1 MNKLLII
8 SATIQKNL
16 IFLEHY
22 RLDMTIERISTG
34 IPALDALI
42 EGGIPRGF
50 TVLVAGN
57 PGTGKTILT
66 THFLYDGLLK
76 GEASLYVSFSESKNQ
91 FYENFDRFG
100 MRFSDFERDNK
111 FAYLDFASITKE
123 GITDALEEVLNVCKN
138 IGAKRLVIDSF
149 SAILL
154 AFNNIN
160 EARITLHVVLGKML
174 RSEGITNM
182 LITEVPIGSNSI
194 GSGMEEF
201 VADGIIQL
209 QHGNSNATPSILKVI
224 KMRSTSINREDHV
237 SFIGEKGMVVYPKQ
251 RLRMIFP
258 TSKDRI
264 KTGVPGLDLRVGGGF
279 FKGSTTILAGAAG
292 SGKTT
297 FGFQFAA
304 QGVLD
309 GQNSVFCSLEES
321 PGEVRTMAESL
332 GIDVKDLEKKGL
344 NMLSW
349 IPENQSPDA
358 FMSALASRIDALRP
372 SLLVLD
378 GLSTF
383 KHLHSQDMYS
393 ITKRLVNL
401 VESYD
406 ITSIFTFLADQEQ
419 GTSLT
424 SHGVFSIFQNI
435 ILLRYVEADAQLKR
449 TMLILKMRASIHD
462 QSILQFAI
470 QSKIGLK
477 IVGEMSEYQGILSGI
492 AQKIYQSY
500 MEKEKKIQEKE
511 TRDRQKRKAKLEARQ
526 KKISEQVKRKTL
538 RRSRNRI

>member
-1 MNKLLII
+1 
-8 SATIQKNL
+8 
-16 IFLEHY
+16 
-22 RLDMTIERISTG
+22 MTIERISTG

-42 EGGIPRGF
+42 EGGIPKGF
-50 TVLVAGN
+50 TVLVAGS

-76 GEASLYVSFSESKNQ
+76 GEGALYVSFSESKNQ

-123 GITDALEEVLNVCKN
+123 GITDALEEVLNVSRN

-160 EARITLHVVLGKML
+160 EARIALHVVLGKML

-182 LITEVPIGSNSI
+182 LITEVPMGSNNI

-209 QHGNSNATPSILKVI
+209 QHGNTNAIPSTLKVV
-224 KMRSTSINREDHV
+224 KMRSTSINRETHV
-237 SFIGEKGMVVYPKQ
+237 SLIGEKGMVVYPKQ
-251 RLRMIFP
+251 PLQMIFP
-258 TSKDRI
+258 TSTGRI

-279 FKGSTTILAGAAG
+279 FKGTTTILAGAAG

-309 GQNSVFCSLEES
+309 GQNSIFCSLEES
-321 PGEVRTMAESL
+321 PGEIRTMAESL
-332 GIDVKDLEKKGL
+332 GIDVNDLEKKGL

-358 FMSALASRIDALRP
+358 FISALASRIDALEP

-419 GTSLT
+419 GPSLT
-424 SHGVFSIFQNI
+424 SHGVFSIFHNI
-435 ILLRYVEADAQLKR
+435 ILLRYVETDAQLKR

-492 AQKIYQSY
+492 AQKVYQSY

-538 RRSRNRI
+538 RRPRNRI

>member
-1 MNKLLII
+1 
-8 SATIQKNL
+8 
-16 IFLEHY
+16 
-22 RLDMTIERISTG
+22 MTIERVSTG
-34 IPALDALI
+34 ISTLDTLI

-76 GEASLYVSFSESKNQ
+76 GEAAVYVSFSESKNQ
-91 FYENFDRFG
+91 FYENFNRFG
-100 MRFSDFERDNK
+100 MKFEDFEKENK

-123 GITDALEEVLNVCKN
+123 GITDALEEVLIVSRN
-138 IGAKRLVIDSF
+138 IGARRVVIDSF

-154 AFNNIN
+154 AFDSIN
-160 EARITLHVVLGKML
+160 ETRIALHVVLGKML

-182 LITEVPIGSNSI
+182 LITEVPMGSKNI

-201 VADGIIQL
+201 VADGIIEIER
-209 QHGNSNATPSILKVI
+209 GNTNVIPATVKVI
-224 KMRSTSINREDHV
+224 KMRATSINREAHV
-237 SFIGEKGMVVYPKQ
+237 SIIGEKGMVVYPKRSLQ
-251 RLRMIFP
+251 MIFP

-264 KTGVPGLDLRVGGGF
+264 KTGVPGLDGRVGGGF
-279 FKGSTTILAGAAG
+279 FKGSTTILGGASG

-309 GQNSVFCSLEES
+309 GQKSVFCSLEES
-321 PGEVRTMAESL
+321 PAEIRTMAKSL
-332 GIDVKDLEKKGL
+332 GIDVDVLEKKGFYL
-344 NMLSW
+344 LSW

-358 FMSALASRIDALRP
+358 FLSELQSRMESLRP

-378 GLSTF
+378 GLSSF
-383 KHLHSQDMYS
+383 KHLYNQEMYS

-401 VESYD
+401 VESYGL
-406 ITSIFTFLADQEQ
+406 TSIFTFLTDQEP
-419 GTSLT
+419 GPSLA
-424 SHGVFSIFQNI
+424 SHGIFSIFQNI

-449 TMLILKMRASIHD
+449 SMLILKMRASIHD

-470 QSKIGLK
+470 QSKRGLK
-477 IVGEMSEYQGILSGI
+477 IVGDMKEYQGILSGI
-492 AQKIYQSY
+492 AQKVYQRY
-500 MEKEKKIQEKE
+500 VEKEKKIQEKK
-511 TRDRQKRKAKLEARQ
+511 TKDRQKRKAKLDSRQ
-526 KKISEQVKRKTL
+526 KKISEQKDRARL
-538 RRSRNRI
+538 RRVRNKI

>member
-1 MNKLLII
+1 
-8 SATIQKNL
+8 
-16 IFLEHY
+16 
-22 RLDMTIERISTG
+22 MTIERISTG
-34 IPALDALI
+34 ISALDALI

-76 GEASLYVSFSESKNQ
+76 GEAALYVSFSESKNQ

-100 MRFSDFERDNK
+100 MRFSEFERDNK

-123 GITDALEEVLNVCKN
+123 GITDALEEVLNVSRN

-154 AFNNIN
+154 AFNNLN
-160 EARITLHVVLGKML
+160 EARIALHVVLGKML

-182 LITEVPIGSNSI
+182 LITEVPIGSNNI

-209 QHGNSNATPSILKVI
+209 QHGSTNAIPSTLKVI
-224 KMRSTSINREDHV
+224 KMRSTSINRETHV
-237 SFIGEKGMVVYPKQ
+237 SLIGEKGMIVHPKQ
-251 RLRMIFP
+251 PLRMIFP
-258 TSKDRI
+258 KSKDRI

-279 FKGSTTILAGAAG
+279 LKGTTTILAGAAG

-309 GQNSVFCSLEES
+309 GENSLFCSLEES
-321 PGEVRTMAESL
+321 PGEIRTMAESL
-332 GIDVKDLEKKGL
+332 GIDVNDLEKKGL

-358 FMSALASRIDALRP
+358 FISALASRIDALRP

-383 KHLHSQDMYS
+383 KHLHSQDIYS

-401 VESYD
+401 IESYD
-406 ITSIFTFLADQEQ
+406 ITSVFTFLTDQEP
-419 GTSLT
+419 GPSLT

-435 ILLRYVEADAQLKR
+435 VLRYVEADAQLKR
-449 TMLILKMRASIHD
+449 SMLILKMRASTHD

-477 IVGEMSEYQGILSGI
+477 IIGEMREYHGILSGF
-492 AQKIYQSY
+492 AQKVYRRY
-500 MEKEKKIQEKE
+500 MENEKKIQEKE
-511 TRDRQKRKAKLEARQ
+511 TRDREKRKAKLEAHQ
-526 KKISEQVKRKTL
+526 KKVSGQVKRKTL
-538 RRSRNRI
+538 RRPRNRI

>member
-1 MNKLLII
+1 
-8 SATIQKNL
+8 
-16 IFLEHY
+16 
-22 RLDMTIERISTG
+22 MTIERISTG

-42 EGGIPRGF
+42 EGGIPKGF

-66 THFLYDGLLK
+66 TQFLYDGLLK
-76 GEASLYVSFSESKNQ
+76 GEAALYVSCSESTNQ

-123 GITDALEEVLNVCKN
+123 GVTDALEEVLNVSRN

-160 EARITLHVVLGKML
+160 EARIALHVVLGKML

-209 QHGNSNATPSILKVI
+209 QHGNTNAIPSTLKVI
-224 KMRSTSINREDHV
+224 KMRSTSINRETHV

-251 RLRMIFP
+251 PIQMIFP
-258 TSKDRI
+258 TSRDRI
-264 KTGVPGLDLRVGGGF
+264 KTGVPGLDLRVEGGF
-279 FKGSTTILAGAAG
+279 FKGTATILAGVAG

-309 GQNSVFCSLEES
+309 GQISIFCSLEES
-321 PGEVRTMAESL
+321 PGEIRTMAESL
-332 GIDVKDLEKKGL
+332 GIDVDDLEKKGL
-344 NMLSW
+344 HILSW

-358 FMSALASRIDALRP
+358 FISALASRIDALR
-372 SLLVLD
+372 SSILVLD

-383 KHLHSQDMYS
+383 KHLHSPDMYS
-393 ITKRLVNL
+393 IAKRLVNL
-401 VESYD
+401 IESND
-406 ITSIFTFLADQEQ
+406 ITSIFTFLTDQEPGPILPSQ
-419 GTSLT
+419 GI
-424 SHGVFSIFQNI
+424 FSIFQNI

-449 TMLILKMRASIHD
+449 SMSILKMRASNHD

-477 IVGEMSEYQGILSGI
+477 IIDEMSEYHGILSGN
-492 AQKIYQSY
+492 AQKGYQRY
-500 MEKEKKIQEKE
+500 MEKEKEIQEKE
-511 TRDRQKRKAKLEARQ
+511 IRDRKKRKAKVDSHH
-526 KKISEQVKRKTL
+526 KKLSEQVERKTL
-538 RRSRNRI
+538 RRAQNRI

>member
-1 MNKLLII
+1 
-8 SATIQKNL
+8 
-16 IFLEHY
+16 
-22 RLDMTIERISTG
+22 MTIERISTG

-42 EGGIPRGF
+42 EGGIPKGF
-50 TVLVAGN
+50 TVLVAGS

-76 GEASLYVSFSESKNQ
+76 GEGALYVSFSESKNQ

-123 GITDALEEVLNVCKN
+123 GITDALEEVLNVSRN

-160 EARITLHVVLGKML
+160 EARIALHVVLGKML

-182 LITEVPIGSNSI
+182 LITEVPMGSNNI

-209 QHGNSNATPSILKVI
+209 QHGNTNAIPSTLKVV
-224 KMRSTSINREDHV
+224 KMRSTSINRETHV
-237 SFIGEKGMVVYPKQ
+237 SLIGEKGMVVYPKQ
-251 RLRMIFP
+251 PLQMIFP
-258 TSKDRI
+258 TSTGRI

-279 FKGSTTILAGAAG
+279 FKGTTTILAGAAG

-309 GQNSVFCSLEES
+309 GQNSIFCSLEES
-321 PGEVRTMAESL
+321 PGEIRTMAESL
-332 GIDVKDLEKKGL
+332 GIDVNDLEKKGL

-358 FMSALASRIDALRP
+358 FISALASRIDALEP

-401 VESYD
+401 VESHG

-419 GTSLT
+419 GPSLT

-492 AQKIYQSY
+492 AQKVYQSY
-500 MEKEKKIQEKE
+500 MEKEKKIQQKE
-511 TRDRQKRKAKLEARQ
+511 TRDRQKRKAKFEARQ

-538 RRSRNRI
+538 RRPRNRI

>member
-1 MNKLLII
+1 
-8 SATIQKNL
+8 
-16 IFLEHY
+16 
-22 RLDMTIERISTG
+22 MTIERISTG

-42 EGGIPRGF
+42 EGGIPKGF
-50 TVLVAGN
+50 TVLIAGN

-76 GEASLYVSFSESKNQ
+76 GEAALYVSFSESKNQ

-123 GITDALEEVLNVCKN
+123 GVTDAFEEILNVSRN

-160 EARITLHVVLGKML
+160 EARIALHVVLGKML

-182 LITEVPIGSNSI
+182 LITEVPIGSNNI

-209 QHGNSNATPSILKVI
+209 QHGNTNAIPSTLKVI
-224 KMRSTSINREDHV
+224 KMRSTSINREIHV

-251 RLRMIFP
+251 PIQMIFP

-279 FKGSTTILAGAAG
+279 FKGTTTILAGAAG

-309 GQNSVFCSLEES
+309 GQNSIFCSLEES
-321 PGEVRTMAESL
+321 PGEIRTMAESL
-332 GIDVKDLEKKGL
+332 GIDVNNLEKKGL
-344 NMLSW
+344 NILSW

-358 FMSALASRIDALRP
+358 FISALASRIDALRP
-372 SLLVLD
+372 SILVFD

-393 ITKRLVNL
+393 IAKRLVNL
-401 VESYD
+401 IESND
-406 ITSIFTFLADQEQ
+406 ITSIFTFLADQEP
-419 GTSLT
+419 GPILT

-449 TMLILKMRASIHD
+449 SMLILKMRASNHD

-477 IVGEMSEYQGILSGI
+477 IIGEMSEYHSILSGI
-492 AQKIYQSY
+492 AQKGYQRY

-511 TRDRQKRKAKLEARQ
+511 IRDRKKRKAKLDSHH
-526 KKISEQVKRKTL
+526 KKLSEQVKRKTL
-538 RRSRNRI
+538 RRARNRI